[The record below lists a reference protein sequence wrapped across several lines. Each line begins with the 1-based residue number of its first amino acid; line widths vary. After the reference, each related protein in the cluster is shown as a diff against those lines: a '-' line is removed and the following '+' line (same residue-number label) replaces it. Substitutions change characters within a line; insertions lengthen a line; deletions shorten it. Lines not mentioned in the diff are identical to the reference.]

1 MSAVSI
7 SALLL
12 SKMHHLMA
20 GLKVGWIGTGVM
32 GKSMAE
38 HLMNAGY
45 KLAVF
50 NRTQEKAQAL
60 VEKGAEF
67 LSVSDIG
74 RTCQVVF
81 SMVGYPHDV
90 EDVILGPSG
99 LFKSMQPGSLFVDH
113 TSSSPDLA
121 TRIYEEGRRLGIAC
135 LDAPVSGG
143 DVGARTGKLAVMVG
157 GDADAVTRSMEFL
170 SKYGANIQH
179 MGGAGMGQHTKLTN
193 QIILAGNMIGMV
205 EGLVYSHKAGLDLM
219 KMIELISSGAAGSAS
234 LRILGPRI
242 VNGDLEPGF
251 YIEHYVKD
259 MGIALD
265 ECRRMGICLPNL
277 SLVNQFYQSLV
288 GAGLSRKG
296 TQALIQVLE
305 KLNNVRISP
314 HNA

>member
-1 MSAVSI
+1 
-7 SALLL
+7 
-12 SKMHHLMA
+12 MA
-20 GLKVGWIGTGVM
+20 ALKVGWIGTGVM
-32 GKSMAE
+32 GKSMVE

-50 NRTQEKAQAL
+50 NRTPAKAQAL
-60 VEKGAEF
+60 VERGAEF
-67 LSVSDIG
+67 LSIAEIG

-90 EDVILGPSG
+90 EDVILGSEG
-99 LFKSMQPGSLFVDH
+99 LFKSIQPGALFIDH
-113 TSSSPDLA
+113 TSSSPALA
-121 TRIYEEGRRLGIAC
+121 TRIFEEGRKLGVAC

-143 DVGARTGKLAVMVG
+143 DVGARNGKLAIMVG
-157 GDADAVTRSMEFL
+157 GEAEPLGRAMEFL

-179 MGGAGMGQHTKLTN
+179 MGGAGLGQHTKLTN

-205 EGLVYSHKAGLDLM
+205 EGLIYSHKAGLDLL

-242 VNGDLEPGF
+242 VGGDLEPGF

-259 MGIALD
+259 MGMALE
-265 ECRRMGICLPNL
+265 ECKRMGICLPNL

-288 GAGLSRKG
+288 GAGMARKG

-305 KLNNVRISP
+305 KLNGVTVSRI
-314 HNA
+314 